1 MTTRSTIF
9 SGDPFAEL
17 GVPDTAT
24 HDEVRRA
31 FRRRARETHPDH
43 RPDDP
48 HAAQRFA
55 RLRHAYEEA
64 LDRIKHNDHRDR
76 ARSRATRP
84 DREAEASK
92 RGKGI
97 TEYELSLRVEAL
109 RDPAA
114 LRRVLARHG
123 YRPLIGAVLA
133 RNPAFP
139 TDALATLRTLTENH
153 WTVEAAI
160 AARPDV
166 PTDILCDI
174 ASSSRETVIGQAV
187 VGNIKSAAATLD
199 ALVAGPIRFDSSLEN
214 ALAAHPALS
223 TEAAARLAGR
233 HATTVPAVLRLIDRG
248 DLPEELLYRLAAQST
263 RPLVSSAARRDLM
276 RRGLSA
282 PPPRGPQRPPKT
294 MTGYFR

>member
-64 LDRIKHNDHRDR
+64 LERIKSDDHR
-76 ARSRATRP
+76 ARSRAERP
-84 DREAEASK
+84 DRAAEAAK

-109 RDPAA
+109 RDPGA

-123 YRPLIGAVLA
+123 HRPLIGAVLA

-139 TDALATLRTLTENH
+139 ADALATLRTLTENH

-160 AARPDV
+160 AARPDA
-166 PTDILCDI
+166 PTDILRDI

-187 VGNIKSAAATLD
+187 AGNVKSGTETLD
-199 ALVAGPIRFDSSLEN
+199 ALVSGPIRLDASLEN
-214 ALAAHPALS
+214 ALASHPALS

-233 HATTVPAVLRLIDRG
+233 HATAVPAVLRLVDRG

-263 RPLVSSAARRDLM
+263 RPLVASAARRDLM

>member
-64 LDRIKHNDHRDR
+64 LDRIKHDDHRARPR
-76 ARSRATRP
+76 AARP
-84 DREAEASK
+84 DREAETAK

-114 LRRVLARHG
+114 LRRVLARYGH
-123 YRPLIGAVLA
+123 RPLIGAVLA
-133 RNPAFP
+133 RNLAFP
-139 TDALATLRTLTENH
+139 ADALATLRILTENH

-160 AARPDV
+160 AGRPDV
-166 PTDILCDI
+166 PTDILLDI
-174 ASSSRETVIGQAV
+174 AGSSRETVIGQAV
-187 VGNIKSAAATLD
+187 VGNIKSGAETLD

-223 TEAAARLAGR
+223 AEAAARLAGR
-233 HATTVPAVLRLIDRG
+233 HATAVPAVLRLVDRG

-263 RPLVSSAARRDLM
+263 RPLVASAARRDLI

>member
-64 LDRIKHNDHRDR
+64 LERIKSDDHR
-76 ARSRATRP
+76 ARSRAERP
-84 DREAEASK
+84 DRAAEAAK

-109 RDPAA
+109 RDPGA

-123 YRPLIGAVLA
+123 HRPLIGAVLA

-139 TDALATLRTLTENH
+139 ADALATLRTLTENH

-160 AARPDV
+160 AARPDA
-166 PTDILCDI
+166 PTDILRDI

-187 VGNIKSAAATLD
+187 AGNVKSGTETLD
-199 ALVAGPIRFDSSLEN
+199 ALVSGPIRLDASLEN
-214 ALAAHPALS
+214 ALASHPALS

-233 HATTVPAVLRLIDRG
+233 HATAVPAVPFGRAEH
-248 DLPEELLYRLAAQST
+248 PST
-263 RPLVSSAARRDLM
+263 RRIGRAARPHAARPL
-276 RRGLSA
+276 RPA
-282 PPPRGPQRPPKT
+282 PAWSTTPSQDDDGVLPLGE
-294 MTGYFR
+294 